1 MSVLDRFS
9 EISSKIYMDGKFYKS
24 QSTESIDVIDPAT
37 ENKIG
42 EIPETSKSE
51 IDEVVSIANKAQK
64 AWNQKSPLD
73 RSQQEKWENPIRS
86 QWMKFIGVFT
96 IFVFMQRWAG
106 VKQEKL

>member
-42 EIPETSKSE
+42 EIPETSQSE
-51 IDEVVSIANKAQK
+51 IDYH
-64 AWNQKSPLD
+64 
-73 RSQQEKWENPIRS
+73 
-86 QWMKFIGVFT
+86 KF
-96 IFVFMQRWAG
+96 
-106 VKQEKL
+106 